1 VGSDDKRSQGSV
13 VLLPVEEVVRS
24 FFGMRVADRGVGE
37 LAVSIR
43 RHGLLHPIVVRPLGQ
58 VFEVVAGHRRF
69 EACKLLGWK
78 EVPSLVMNVS
88 DKEAYELSLI
98 ENIQRETLGPIEE
111 AEAYS
116 KYVNHFGWGSVS
128 ELARKV
134 GKSQEYVSHRML
146 LLRLPSE
153 ILEKVRTGELTP
165 WQAQELVW
173 LGDSSLVTKFAKSI
187 IRHKLTVNEIRD
199 IRRNIRD
206 GFGFRDSV
214 RRALRNG
221 GSRRG
226 AGWVEALQ
234 VTRFD
239 SCIKNLKKVVLLLN
253 KAIDDAS
260 LYQDETLRV
269 FLVDKRSVVQLL
281 MDDLWEKRRK
291 YPDPGADREK
301 AM

>member
-1 VGSDDKRSQGSV
+1 V
-13 VLLPVEEVVRS
+13 VLLPVDKVVSS
-24 FFGMRVADRGVGE
+24 FFHLRFADRGVGE

-43 RHGLLHPIVVRPLGQ
+43 QHGLLHPIIVRPSGQ
-58 VFEVVAGHRRF
+58 VFEVVAGHRRL
-69 EACKLLGWK
+69 EASKLLGRK
-78 EVPSLVMNVS
+78 DVPCLVKNVS
-88 DKEAYELSLI
+88 DKEAYELSLT
-98 ENIQRETLGPIEE
+98 ENVQRQTLDPIEE

-116 KYVNHFGWGSVS
+116 KYVDHFGWGSVS

-173 LGDSSLVTKFAKSI
+173 LGDSSLVTKLSKSI
-187 IRHKLTVNEIRD
+187 TRHKLTVNEIRD
-199 IRRNIRD
+199 IRRHIRD
-206 GFGFRDSV
+206 GFGLQDSV

-226 AGWVEALQ
+226 ARWVEALQ

-239 SCIKNLKKVVLLLN
+239 SCIKNLRKVVLLLN

-260 LYQDETLRV
+260 LHQDETLRV

-291 YPDPGADREK
+291 YLDPGADREK